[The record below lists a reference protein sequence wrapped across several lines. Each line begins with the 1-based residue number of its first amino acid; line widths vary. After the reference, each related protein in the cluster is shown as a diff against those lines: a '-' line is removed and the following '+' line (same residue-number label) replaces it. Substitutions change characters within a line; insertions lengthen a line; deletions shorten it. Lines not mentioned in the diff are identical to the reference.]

1 MTVSIS
7 CILNL
12 KIRNGFLSSVTIKI
26 YADRTFFAYANGLMR
41 LALQQRFIQTTLYKA
56 SLQQCANIWCQYCIT
71 QFASIEAESTVPT

>member
-1 MTVSIS
+1 MTVSMS

-41 LALQQRFIQTTLYKA
+41 LALKQRFIQTTLLKRR
-56 SLQQCANIWCQYCIT
+56 SNNVLTFGANIALPNLPQ
-71 QFASIEAESTVPT
+71 